1 MAAGP
6 IATGKDPALGR
17 VGAQSPL
24 PAALRPLARRED
36 LTRLRRG
43 AFPALWAR
51 LGGDAQVPAVLGALR
66 AAKAASLGRAAQTR
80 AAHGGDGGAAE
91 AAPALETAVAAVL
104 LTTAPR
110 DFVATLG
117 AYYDRR
123 LGEFSSGA
131 ATDRCR
137 PAPDPE
143 PESDDLETS
152 GADVHGAQAR
162 LGDLRITSRVLANK
176 SNGGGA
182 AAGGLRA
189 MGAEWVRELEG
200 VGGVLHDLGLGA
212 LSEEAYAQVRSD
224 SLGLVVWG
232 SPVSH
237 AGPSPPAK
245 VVCSRLYG
253 WLAANVQGVYDKFC
267 LQAARAYIA
276 QVSLPFVQGLLAAQS
291 GRGGALA
298 QWQSRMEFFI
308 YHALGSMRTEELF
321 DIVVEYPDSSPAI
334 LDLKECLRQTGNLA
348 KLVERFRVAVEARL
362 LHPAAATS
370 DILTQYI
377 SMVRVLR
384 LLDPSGMVLEAVVA
398 PVKAYLKGRRD
409 AIREVLLMLVDD
421 SEDGDELLQHELA
434 HGSPGSLEGDE
445 AAAAESEWEAL
456 LEGERWEP
464 DPVDATPAKR
474 VRGRRTGDVVGL
486 LLGIF
491 ADQEKYTNE
500 YKAMLAQKV
509 LLRLDYGTDQ
519 DKKIFQLLKLRFPDK
534 LLHDC
539 DVMLKDVADSRR
551 IDSNIK
557 ILKNGAG
564 ALERFDALIV
574 SEQFWPQFQGEAAVP
589 PPRIQGQ
596 MAAFAAGYREL
607 RTPRS
612 LHWRPQL
619 GMASLALHF
628 PAGTGGHTAGPA
640 RPRTYTVPAAHACVI
655 AKFEERRSWLAS
667 ELAAVLDLSD
677 EALRA
682 KAGFW
687 VGSKVLVMDE
697 ARHGDVRYTLA
708 GEAGT
713 QGAGEVDEE
722 SWTGDESF
730 VMTSDQVL
738 EKEERL
744 YESYVMTMLTNNES
758 LVLEKIHNMLKM
770 FMIEPKYNKTLV
782 ELETFLDKLLEQGK
796 VLFEAGTYKKKGRR
810 RVQ

>member
-6 IATGKDPALGR
+6 VATGQDPALGR
-17 VGAQSPL
+17 GGAQAPL

-36 LTRLRRG
+36 LAGLRRG

-51 LGGDAQVPAVLGALR
+51 LGGDAEVPAVLEALR
-66 AAKAASLGRAAQTR
+66 AAKATSLGRAARTR
-80 AAHGGDGGAAE
+80 AAHGDDGGAAE
-91 AAPALETAVAAVL
+91 AAPALETGVAAVL

-110 DFVATLG
+110 DFVATLA

-137 PAPDPE
+137 PAYDPE
-143 PESDDLETS
+143 PDPDDLETS
-152 GADVHGAQAR
+152 DADLHGAQAR
-162 LGDLRITSRVLANK
+162 LGDLRITSN
-176 SNGGGA
+176 GA
-182 AAGGLRA
+182 AAGGLQA

-224 SLGLVVWG
+224 SRGVGLPVA

-237 AGPSPPAK
+237 AGPPPPVK
-245 VVCSRLYG
+245 VVCSQLYG

-267 LQAARAYIA
+267 LRAARAYIA

-291 GRGGALA
+291 GCSGALA

-348 KLVERFRVAVEARL
+348 KLVEQFRAAVEARL

-409 AIREVLLMLVDD
+409 TIREVLLMLVDD

-464 DPVDATPAKR
+464 DPVDATPAKPAG

-491 ADQEKYTNE
+491 ADREKYTNE

-519 DKKIFQLLKLRFPDK
+519 DKKIFHLLKLRFPDK

-557 ILKNGAG
+557 ILKNAAG

-589 PPRIQGQ
+589 PPRIQRQ
-596 MAAFAAGYREL
+596 MEAFAAGYREL

-619 GMASLALHF
+619 GMVSLALHF
-628 PAGTGGHTAGPA
+628 PAGKGGLTAGPA

-667 ELAAVLDLSD
+667 ELAAVLELSD
-677 EALRA
+677 EALRV

-687 VGSKVLVMDE
+687 VGSKVLVMEE

-708 GEAGT
+708 SEAGA
-713 QGAGEVDEE
+713 QGAGEVDED